1 MRKQKSIATIGNF
14 TERKNFAA
22 VDEILRRVRDRAARS
37 TVDARVCGI
46 NSGRARGLTATD
58 VNHRKSAPELALRS
72 DADICA

>member
-1 MRKQKSIATIGNF
+1 MRKQKGFAAIENF

-22 VDEILRRVRDRAARS
+22 VDEILRRVRDRAVRS
-37 TVDARVCGI
+37 VIDAKVYGV

-72 DADICA
+72 SADTCA